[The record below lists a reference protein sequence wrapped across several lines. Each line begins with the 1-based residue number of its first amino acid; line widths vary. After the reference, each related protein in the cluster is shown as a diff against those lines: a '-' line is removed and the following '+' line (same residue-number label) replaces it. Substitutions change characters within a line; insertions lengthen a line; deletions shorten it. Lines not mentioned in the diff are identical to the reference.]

1 MFSASSEMS
10 GTFILLCV
18 EPDLDFQIAG
28 DKLYVQ
34 CVNPSGDY
42 KPVFVKENDEKLSN
56 VGLFFFFFP
65 PVYYLWIA
73 SSVV

>member
-1 MFSASSEMS
+1 MLSVSSEMS
-10 GTFILLCV
+10 GTLILLCV

-42 KPVFVKENDEKLSN
+42 KPVFVKERDEESSN
-56 VGLFFFFFP
+56 VGLFLFFFFP
-65 PVYYLWIA
+65 HLYIT
-73 SSVV
+73 SG